1 MLAFQA
7 QVVTGLASAAGYVVL
22 AVILFSRTKF
32 KDWIAKI
39 TAIYI
44 LLSAA
49 WSVGQALAVWQ
60 GLVPAAPLLGAEIA
74 IDLMWVLPTLILILT
89 LQFLERPG
97 LKWAAL
103 LGGVWVALA
112 LLAGLN
118 ADLQDMLLR
127 LRLGDTP
134 QAALSTVRILSW
146 ASLTASALALTV
158 TDYVRTKRPL
168 HRNRIMFWLIALFLT
183 QLGEGLMLIPPVI
196 LDTPQIGLSVRLLGV
211 SLVITS
217 ETLTLIALIVRLGV
231 RLLGVSLL
239 MVAVTSYHLPNLRS
253 AARRSV
259 AGFLLTLVS
268 GALYLGSFLLFQ
280 QVSEG
285 QSAPSLIA
293 IVAVGI
299 ALAVIQRPMLRA
311 IQALLDRFLYS
322 QQYDPAHALREYNA
336 AISNILDLH
345 LLVSVAVGIISEALE
360 IRRGA
365 LLLITELPDGGTDV
379 RVVSGMGEIEIDHFD
394 LSANSPILAELR
406 SGRQPLT
413 QYEVDILPIYRSAPA
428 AERTWLQALDME
440 VYVPIRSHSVL
451 AGVFALGH
459 KASGDAYTP
468 TDFDV
473 LVTLGDQT
481 AVALQNARL
490 VTDLKQA
497 NAAVT
502 TLNDELTRTNRR
514 LEKLDQAKTDFIE
527 IASHE
532 LRTPLTQVRGYAD
545 ILADSVREGDPS
557 LPQIVQ
563 ISQGIGRATI
573 RLEEIITAMLDVSQ
587 IDSEALAIHRTPL
600 TMMSVLR
607 FALDNYNDAIKN
619 RRQSLTIEGVEDL
632 PPIQGDFQR
641 LCQAIGNVVGNCIK
655 YTPDGGK
662 IAITGRTIGS
672 GQAGESGT
680 YVEMIVADSGIG
692 IDPED
697 QELIF
702 EKFYRVGPVEL
713 HSTGQTKFKGGGP
726 GLGLP
731 ISKGVI
737 QAHGGKIW
745 VESEGQDET
754 RYPGSKFHILLPAAP
769 PSIVAEYN
777 ARSQATVAPFTTAP

>member
-74 IDLMWVLPTLILILT
+74 IDLVWVLPTLILILT

-103 LGGVWVALA
+103 LGVVWVALA

-118 ADLQDMLLR
+118 AFVQDMLLR
-127 LRLGDTP
+127 LRLSDTP
-134 QAALSTVRILSW
+134 PAALNTVRILSW

-168 HRNRIMFWLIALFLT
+168 HRNRIMFWLIALILT
-183 QLGEGLMLIPPVI
+183 QLGEGLTLIEPVVF
-196 LDTPQIGLSVRLLGV
+196 DTTQIG
-211 SLVITS
+211 
-217 ETLTLIALIVRLGV
+217 LGV

-253 AARRSV
+253 AARRSL

-280 QVSEG
+280 RVGEG
-285 QSAPSLIA
+285 KLAPALIA

-299 ALAVIQRPMLRA
+299 ALALAVIQRPMLRA
-311 IQALLDRFLYS
+311 IQTLLDRFLYS

-345 LLVSVAVGIISEALE
+345 SLVSVAVGIISEALE

-394 LSANSPILAELR
+394 LSTNSPILAELR

-413 QYEVDILPIYRSAPA
+413 QYEIDILPIYRSAPA

-440 VYVPIRSHSVL
+440 VYVPIRSQSVL

-497 NAAVT
+497 NAAIT

-680 YVEMIVADSGIG
+680 YVEVIVADSGIG
-692 IDPED
+692 IDPEN

-769 PSIVAEYN
+769 PSVVAEYN